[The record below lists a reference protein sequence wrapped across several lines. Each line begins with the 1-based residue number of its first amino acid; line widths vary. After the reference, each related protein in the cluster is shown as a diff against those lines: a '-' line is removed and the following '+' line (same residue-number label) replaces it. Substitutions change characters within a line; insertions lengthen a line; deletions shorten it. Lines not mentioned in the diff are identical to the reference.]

1 LLEGKYLRNKTNIAG
16 ALITVVLPGI
26 FGFMEKPTEMGIAV
40 VACAIA
46 LSFLNLDKIQ
56 RFKGAGFEA
65 EMKKAVDEANAT
77 VKQLRI
83 VALTSVEA
91 ALTTLMSSSF
101 LGGTNL
107 DTKIKLHDQ
116 LINSLKEIGISDVDI
131 NKSCERWHRGVGL
144 IFHRGIRKSIEKD
157 KFSSEAEYKK
167 VISEYNNIPSFHSDW
182 SGPSSEE
189 LRDFINEKAHM
200 GPETEELLKDYEHYE
215 KTKTFRR
222 RNIFVNL

>member
-1 LLEGKYLRNKTNIAG
+1 
-16 ALITVVLPGI
+16 
-26 FGFMEKPTEMGIAV
+26 MGIAV

-101 LGGTNL
+101 WVERIWTL
-107 DTKIKLHDQ
+107 KSSFM
-116 LINSLKEIGISDVDI
+116 IN
-131 NKSCERWHRGVGL
+131 
-144 IFHRGIRKSIEKD
+144 
-157 KFSSEAEYKK
+157 
-167 VISEYNNIPSFHSDW
+167 
-182 SGPSSEE
+182 
-189 LRDFINEKAHM
+189 
-200 GPETEELLKDYEHYE
+200 
-215 KTKTFRR
+215 
-222 RNIFVNL
+222 

>member
-1 LLEGKYLRNKTNIAG
+1 LGNKTNITG
-16 ALITVVLPGI
+16 AVITVVLPSI
-26 FGFMEKPTEMGIAV
+26 FGFMEKPTEMGISL

-77 VKQLRI
+77 VKQLRT

-107 DTKIKLHDQ
+107 ETKIKIQDQ
-116 LINSLKEIGISDVDI
+116 LINSLKEIGISDADI
-131 NKSCERWHRGVGL
+131 NKTSERWHRGVGM
-144 IFHRGIRKSIEKD
+144 IFFRGIKKCLREDKKSYASESEHRVVLDDVKEKLNPD
-157 KFSSEAEYKK
+157 RSWN
-167 VISEYNNIPSFHSDW
+167 V
-182 SGPSSEE
+182 PSSAEIRAFIE
-189 LRDFINEKAHM
+189 LKAHM
-200 GPETEELLKDYEHYE
+200 TPEIEELLKDYEHYE

-222 RNIFVNL
+222 QNVFVNL